1 MDLIIATRNQ
11 HKVREIRGI
20 WSDLDLC
27 FLSLD
32 DIPQKIV
39 IEETGL
45 TFSENATKKACQ
57 VADRVNAFV
66 LADDSGIEVDALGGE
81 PGVFSARYAGPKAT
95 DNQNNQ
101 KLLAELEGIAW
112 ENRGARY
119 RCVIALIDLQKRIY
133 LSEGICEGI
142 IAYEPSGQQGFGY
155 DPLFY
160 VPEFGMTMAQLPPEV
175 KNRISHRAK
184 ALQKTRQIM
193 NRLLPDLG
201 DVDLIPPNTL

>member
-1 MDLIIATRNQ
+1 MDLIIATRNK
-11 HKVREIRGI
+11 HKVSEIKGI
-20 WSDLDLC
+20 WSDLNLC

-32 DIPQKIV
+32 DLPQKIV
-39 IEETGL
+39 IQETGL
-45 TFSENATKKACQ
+45 TFSENAIKKASQ
-57 VADRVNAFV
+57 VATRINAFV
-66 LADDSGIEVDALGGE
+66 LADDSGIEVDALGGK

-101 KLLAELEGIAW
+101 KLLTSLERVPW
-112 ENRGARY
+112 EKRGARY

-133 LSEGICEGI
+133 VSEGVCEGI
-142 IAYEPSGQQGFGY
+142 IAFEPSGQQGFGY

-160 VPEFGMTMAQLPPEV
+160 VPEYGMTMAKLSSEV

-193 NRLLPDLG
+193 NRLLSYNNNG
-201 DVDLIPPNTL
+201 IRHW